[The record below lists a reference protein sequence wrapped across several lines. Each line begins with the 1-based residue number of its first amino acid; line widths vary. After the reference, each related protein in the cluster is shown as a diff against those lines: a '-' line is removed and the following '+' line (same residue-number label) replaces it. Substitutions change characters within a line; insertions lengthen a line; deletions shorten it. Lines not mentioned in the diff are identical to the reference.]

1 MLSIHNWWQNQ
12 DWNALQELSQ
22 ATITKKKQIA
32 QDFAIL
38 SSKMTYS

>member
-22 ATITKKKQIA
+22 ATTKKKQIA

-38 SSKMTYS
+38 SSKMPYS